1 MRRAKWTYAL
11 TGLAALFSAAAIAL
25 LVLLLLDDV
34 ERPDGVVAEIQRVG
48 GNQIRETKLSIL
60 RQLGLAGGADD
71 QISLSPLGDTTLATG
86 LVNVRLTRYA
96 LTGVPHCH
104 FNSPGALAAD
114 GNGLVFGHCSGRFY
128 RLKID
133 GQPEIRDTGFALP
146 LETAALLSF
155 ASGPGAQDVTSVSVH
170 GLLRLA
176 NGELA
181 VAYTRWDAERRCVPF
196 TVAILDLNAV
206 RPVARTVFEA
216 QPCIALQLDV
226 RPIAGHQAGGRL
238 VQIDEKTL
246 LVSVGDFEFDGFTR
260 GTDLVQDPATDLGKT
275 ILISLDTGAHRVF
288 SLGHRNPQGL
298 TRLRDGRILL
308 TEHGPKG
315 GDEVNL
321 IKDGQNCGW
330 PRASLGVRYGGEDLP
345 AAEQRGRHGGFTPP
359 LFAYMP
365 SIGISQ
371 LIDATGFASEWAGDV
386 LAGSLTGK
394 TLRRL
399 RLEGDRVLYD
409 EPIRLGHRLR
419 DIVQLADGRIAM
431 LTDSYEIL
439 VLDARKSG
447 GGQSMAAAAPAAVQ
461 RVFTQCLEC
470 HVANAAGAEPGRI
483 PLAGLIGRPVA
494 GWPGADYSS
503 GLKAVGGEWTRETL
517 DVFLTDP
524 EKFAPGTT
532 MAGKGIGDAALRG
545 QLMDLLA
552 GLPAA
557 E

>member
-1 MRRAKWTYAL
+1 MRGARWTYAL
-11 TGLAALFSAAAIAL
+11 IALAALFSAAVIAL
-25 LVLLLLDDV
+25 LVLLLLDDI
-34 ERPDGVVAEIQRVG
+34 ERPDGVVAEIERVG
-48 GNQIRETKLSIL
+48 GNQIRETRLSIL
-60 RQLGLAGGADD
+60 RQLGLAGPAED
-71 QISLSPLGDTTLATG
+71 QISLSPLGETTLVTG
-86 LVNVRLTRYA
+86 LVDVRLSRYA

-114 GNGLVFGHCSGRFY
+114 GNELVFGHCGGRFY

-146 LETAALLSF
+146 LETAALLAF
-155 ASGPGAQDVTSVSVH
+155 ASGPGTQDVTSVSVH
-170 GLLRLA
+170 GLLRLS
-176 NGELA
+176 NGKLA
-181 VAYTRWDAERRCVPF
+181 VAYTRWDAGRRCVPF
-196 TVAILDLNAV
+196 SVAVVDLNAAN
-206 RPVARTVFEA
+206 PTALTVFEA
-216 QPCIALQLDV
+216 KPCIALQLDA

-238 VQIDEKTL
+238 VEIDENTL

-275 ILISLDTGAHRVF
+275 ILIRLDTGEHRVF

-308 TEHGPKG
+308 TEHGPRG

-321 IKDGQNCGW
+321 IEEGQNYGW
-330 PRASLGVRYGGEDLP
+330 PRVSLGVRYGWEDLP
-345 AAEQRGRHGGFTPP
+345 ASKERGRHGEFRPP

-371 LIDATGFASEWAGDV
+371 LTDATGFAKEWAGDV
-386 LAGSLTGK
+386 LVGSLTGK

-399 RLEGDRVLYD
+399 RLEGGRVLYD

-431 LTDSYEIL
+431 LTDGYEIL
-439 VLDARKSG
+439 VLDASQSG
-447 GGQSMAAAAPAAVQ
+447 GAQNIAASAPAAVQ

-470 HVANAAGAEPGRI
+470 HVVNGAGAEPGRI

-494 GWPGADYSS
+494 GWPGVDYST
-503 GLKAVGGEWTRETL
+503 GLKAVAGAWTRETL

-524 EKFAPGTT
+524 DKFAPGTA
-532 MAGKGIGDAALRG
+532 MAGRGISDAALRG
-545 QLMDLLA
+545 QLIDLLVS
-552 GLPAA
+552 LPAA
-557 E
+557 D